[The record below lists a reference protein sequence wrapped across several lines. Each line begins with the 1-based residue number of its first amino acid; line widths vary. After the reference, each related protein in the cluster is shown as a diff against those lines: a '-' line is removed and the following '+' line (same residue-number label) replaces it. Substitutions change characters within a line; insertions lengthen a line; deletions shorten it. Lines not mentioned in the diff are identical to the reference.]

1 MYLHVI
7 QMSLQKL
14 VTYAIFLG
22 IIVILGEW
30 RKELLETNGNPETM
44 AYREIVE
51 KHMFGSGTSL
61 QGKIP
66 IWIPIEHTVNARYW
80 PSFGSRL
87 TRRVNK
93 PYLSLCIETIVK
105 NAGPDYEVV
114 IVDDASY
121 GVLIPGWDINI
132 GMVAEPMKNN
142 IRTLALWRVLFYYGG
157 LLCPPSTICIKRMST
172 LANIATT
179 QLFSVEQVATAC
191 SNNLYQANPR
201 FIGCSREHAGMLTM
215 ITELESL
222 LSSDS
227 TDELVFTGGIQSIMA
242 QCKDISVINGK
253 LVGSKCAMGSPA
265 TVDNLFEG
273 VDFTPKMIC
282 LVLPEREIDTRVKY
296 GWFPRMNKNQVMSSS
311 VPFVSVIKQALR

>member
-1 MYLHVI
+1 MA
-7 QMSLQKL
+7 L
-14 VTYAIFLG
+14 VSKEKFLY
-22 IIVILGEW
+22 E
-30 RKELLETNGNPETM
+30 
-44 AYREIVE
+44 
-51 KHMFGSGTSL
+51 
-61 QGKIP
+61 
-66 IWIPIEHTVNARYW
+66 IPIEHTVNARYW

-201 FIGCSREHAGMLTM
+201 FIGCSREQMQ
-215 ITELESL
+215 E
-222 LSSDS
+222 
-227 TDELVFTGGIQSIMA
+227 
-242 QCKDISVINGK
+242 C
-253 LVGSKCAMGSPA
+253 
-265 TVDNLFEG
+265 
-273 VDFTPKMIC
+273 
-282 LVLPEREIDTRVKY
+282 
-296 GWFPRMNKNQVMSSS
+296 
-311 VPFVSVIKQALR
+311 